1 MSGQKENVLQ
11 LGRGMASY
19 EFTAQE
25 VADAME
31 TLRCH
36 NRSLSDAI
44 LWQMESAMLAVARE
58 NGND

>member
-1 MSGQKENVLQ
+1 
-11 LGRGMASY
+11 MASY